1 MINVCYFADE
11 VSKDFDEAV
20 KLGVEAGANSVE
32 IRGGIWGKSVTT
44 IDDDDVKRM
53 QDTLVKYDAKVTC
66 IGSPFGKC
74 HYDKQDEYETHLRY
88 FDRMVELAHT
98 FNTRIIRGFAFWKP
112 RESGGDANRPNI
124 EDYLDIIA
132 PKLEPAV
139 KVAERED
146 VTLSFET
153 EGSTLIGT
161 CQEAKAVID
170 ALGNSPALSVCWD
183 VLNGLHCGELPY
195 PDGYNYIKGLVT
207 HFHVKPNSDKNMQT
221 VGSTEIIYEQLFK
234 IAMADGFKGSVSIEH
249 WGRPELMLKGVRE
262 LRDVVDKV

>member
-20 KLGVEAGANSVE
+20 KLGVESGADSVE

-44 IDDDDVKRM
+44 ITDDDVNRM
-53 QDTLVKYDAKVTC
+53 QDTLAKYGAKVTC

-74 HYDKQDEYETHLRY
+74 NYDKQDEYETHLRY
-88 FDRMVELAHT
+88 FDRMVELAHV

-112 RESGGDANRPNI
+112 REGGDAKRPKI
-124 EDYLDIIA
+124 EEYLDIIA

-139 KVAERED
+139 KVAEREN
-146 VTLSFET
+146 VTLAFET

-161 CQEAKAVID
+161 CQEARAVID

-207 HFHVKPNSDKNMQT
+207 HFHIKPNRDQNMKT
-221 VGSTEIIYEQLFK
+221 VGSTDITYEQLLR
-234 IAMADGFKGSVSIEH
+234 IVIADGFKGSASIEH
-249 WGRPELMLKGVRE
+249 WGSPELMLQGVRE
-262 LRDVVDKV
+262 LRTVVDKL